1 MNMGITKQQLKSIVK
16 ECLVEIL
23 SEGINTTKNSIQESS
38 KQINHSQKFSS
49 QQNSYKRGQNVK
61 YSQTLAETIKRE
73 SNGNP
78 IMESIFAD
86 TAANTL
92 QTMLNEKQYSQ
103 PQAPAG
109 SIEGAVARS
118 TPEQL
123 FGDDVASKWAELAFS
138 ETPKKF

>member
-1 MNMGITKQQLKSIVK
+1 MGITKQQLKSIVK

-23 SEGINTTKNSIQESS
+23 AEGINTTKHSIQESS
-38 KQINHSQKFSS
+38 TQVKHSQKSTT

-78 IMESIFAD
+78 VMESIFAD

-92 QTMLNEKQYSQ
+92 HTMLNENQYSQ
-103 PQAPAG
+103 PPVPA
-109 SIEGAVARS
+109 SSVEGAVSRS

-123 FGDDVASKWAELAFS
+123 FGNDVASKWAELAFA

>member
-1 MNMGITKQQLKSIVK
+1 MIKMGITKQQLKSIVK

-23 SEGINTTKNSIQESS
+23 SEGINTTKNSIQETRNS
-38 KQINHSQKFSS
+38 KSFQKPISN
-49 QQNSYKRGQNVK
+49 QPVHKRGQNVK

-78 IMESIFAD
+78 VMESIFAD
-86 TAANTL
+86 TAASTL
-92 QTMLNEKQYSQ
+92 QTMLSENQYAQ
-103 PQAPAG
+103 PQVPAG
-109 SIEGAVARS
+109 SIEGTVSRS